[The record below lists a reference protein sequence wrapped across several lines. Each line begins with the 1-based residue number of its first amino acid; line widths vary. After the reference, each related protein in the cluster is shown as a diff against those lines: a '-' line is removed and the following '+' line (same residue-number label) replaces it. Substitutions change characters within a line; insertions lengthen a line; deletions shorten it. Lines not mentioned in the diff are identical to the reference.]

1 MTHLPNRDIFQNEE
15 AVEMAV
21 HGYPLTQEP
30 VHSRDGIL
38 KNPYQKKKNRT
49 SVAIFSDIIFRN
61 LIIRHMQ

>member
-1 MTHLPNRDIFQNEE
+1 LTHLPNRDIFQNEE

-38 KNPYQKKKNRT
+38 KNPYQKKKTGQEEQYSRT
-49 SVAIFSDIIFRN
+49 LFFEI
-61 LIIRHMQ
+61 